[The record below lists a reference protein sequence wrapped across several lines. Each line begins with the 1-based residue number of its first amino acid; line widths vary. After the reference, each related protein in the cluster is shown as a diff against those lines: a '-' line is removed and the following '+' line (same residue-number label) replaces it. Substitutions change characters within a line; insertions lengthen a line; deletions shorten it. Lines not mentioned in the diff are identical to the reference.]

1 MNAFANCI
9 YEQIERGWRTIFGIL
24 VAAVSEVFSVAAK
37 VVTTALQVVGTN
49 IIDFAKMLES
59 FFKAVGLLDE
69 TESVEDLG
77 DRALQAEEAGE
88 LDPEQ
93 FDSYE
98 EYMKK
103 VREFELDE
111 ERSKTITPEQKME
124 KGSELMTQ
132 LAVAHYG
139 EAAGAGLVTM
149 VAEHR
154 EYFSDGDKLSEIGKL
169 TKDGEAEVADI
180 VNYVEGKPQSTEKND
195 AAFDAL
201 LRVEKN
207 TAPEQS
213 VEDAMRAIIALRD
226 KKEDE

>member
-1 MNAFANCI
+1 M
-9 YEQIERGWRTIFGIL
+9 FGIL

-124 KGSELMTQ
+124 KGIELMTQ

-149 VAEHR
+149 AAEHR

-213 VEDAMRAIIALRD
+213 VEDAIRAIIALRD

>member
-1 MNAFANCI
+1 MNVFVNCI
-9 YEQIERGWRTIFGIL
+9 YERIEKGWRTMLGIL
-24 VAAVSEVFSVAAK
+24 ISAVSEVLSVAAK

-49 IIDFAKMLES
+49 IIDFAKILEG
-59 FFKAVGLLDE
+59 FFKAAGLLDE
-69 TESVEDLG
+69 TESVENLG
-77 DRALQAEEAGE
+77 DRAIQAEEAGE

-124 KGSELMTQ
+124 KGVELMTQ
-132 LAVAHYG
+132 LAVARYG
-139 EAAGAGLVTM
+139 EETGAGLVTM
-149 VAEHR
+149 AAEHR

-180 VNYVEGKPQSTEKND
+180 VNYVGGRPQSTERDD

-213 VEDAMRAIIALRD
+213 IEEAMRTILALRD